1 MKISV
6 ACIYN
11 TQLRNFPPTGS
22 VILSNQQGGGGGVG
36 TDQLGDE
43 VGEGQVQ
50 VGQVSLVRL
59 QSKQVILKQI
69 KFRNI

>member
-11 TQLRNFPPTGS
+11 TQPRNFPPTGS
-22 VILSNQQGGGGGVG
+22 VILSDEQGGGGGVG
-36 TDQLGDE
+36 ANQLGNK

-59 QSKQVILKQI
+59 QSKQVIL
-69 KFRNI
+69 